1 MEIYTLIMVSITTML
16 ANVTLCYMLWRVI
29 QKQQAD
35 DKAAHEELEK
45 TQEQLEEEKKLREE
59 REYKDRGFQ
68 NMMDYDGSPERS
80 DG

>member
-45 TQEQLEEEKKLREE
+45 TQ
-59 REYKDRGFQ
+59 
-68 NMMDYDGSPERS
+68 
-80 DG
+80 